1 MRNCG
6 SYDKILEIED
16 NIQWHP
22 AFCSAIELELR
33 ENKKDLT
40 YEREHNLSKMPLR
53 IDFLVIRKKQDAV
66 IKNEIGDFFLRNNVF
81 EYKSPGDS
89 MDGGTFYKALA
100 YACLYKDETAHST
113 AVEDA
118 DETFNMDTTITL
130 VREQKPMKLLQQLG
144 EHYEVTRRSDGIY
157 RVYGMPFPMQ
167 ILVTGELDE
176 KSHVFLTALTR
187 TMSREQARRLLD
199 NTSKLEDSGDRENA
213 DSVVNVAS
221 EANINLFK
229 KMIQEGDQMCEE
241 LKEMLAPEIVEFKIL
256 LAKQNAELEHKDAEL
271 ADNAAE
277 LAHKDAELAHNAA
290 KLADNAA
297 ELAHKDAE
305 LADNAAE
312 IKKLKKMLAEAGIQ
326 A

>member
-1 MRNCG
+1 M
-6 SYDKILEIED
+6 EIEE

-22 AFCSAIELELR
+22 AFCSAVELELR
-33 ENKKDLT
+33 ENKKDLK

-53 IDFLVIRKKQDAV
+53 IDFLVIRKKQNAV
-66 IKNEIGDFFLRNNVF
+66 IKNEIGDFFLRYNIF

-100 YACLYKDETAHST
+100 YACLYKDEMVHGTVA
-113 AVEDA
+113 EDA

-157 RVYGMPFPMQ
+157 RIHGMLFPMQ
-167 ILVTGELDE
+167 ILVTKELDE

-199 NTSKLEDSGDRENA
+199 STSKLKDNEDRENA

-221 EANINLFK
+221 EANINLFQ

-241 LKEMLAPEIVEFKIL
+241 LKEMLAPEIIEFKIL
-256 LAKQNAELEHKDAEL
+256 LAQQNAELADKD
-271 ADNAAE
+271 
-277 LAHKDAELAHNAA
+277 A

-297 ELAHKDAE
+297 K
-305 LADNAAE
+305 LADKDAE
-312 IKKLKKMLAEAGIQ
+312 IKKLRKLLADVGIEA
-326 A
+326 